1 MIIKIFKK
9 SKCFGPICI
18 ISFLKATIWRIIA
31 TGITFSIMMI
41 YGLEYNKSILF
52 AIFDTIVKF
61 LIFYL
66 FDMLWTVIHN
76 IIKKRIKINKT
87 SEDPEVIE
95 DSNII

>member
-1 MIIKIFKK
+1 
-9 SKCFGPICI
+9 
-18 ISFLKATIWRIIA
+18 
-31 TGITFSIMMI
+31 MI

-76 IIKKRIKINKT
+76 IIKKRIEINKT

>member
-1 MIIKIFKK
+1 
-9 SKCFGPICI
+9 
-18 ISFLKATIWRIIA
+18 
-31 TGITFSIMMI
+31 MMI

-66 FDMLWTVIHN
+66 FDMLWIVIHN
-76 IIKKRIKINKT
+76 IIKKRIEINKT

-95 DSNII
+95 DPNII

>member
-1 MIIKIFKK
+1 
-9 SKCFGPICI
+9 
-18 ISFLKATIWRIIA
+18 
-31 TGITFSIMMI
+31 MMI

-61 LIFYL
+61 LSFYL

-76 IIKKRIKINKT
+76 IIKKRIEINKT